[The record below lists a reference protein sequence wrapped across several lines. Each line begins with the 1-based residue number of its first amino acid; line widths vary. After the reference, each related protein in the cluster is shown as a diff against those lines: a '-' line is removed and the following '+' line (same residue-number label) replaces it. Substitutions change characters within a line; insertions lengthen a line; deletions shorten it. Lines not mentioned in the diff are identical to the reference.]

1 MKKIF
6 LILTIL
12 SLVFTGFAFAT
23 TVTGNTQT
31 TIRIDPDSTYTFKA
45 EDFSTVFSN
54 IDAGTITS
62 VVITTLPSEAAGYLT
77 INNQKVTTVPQTV
90 TLDEIS
96 TLKFVTKEDYK
107 GLTSFDWR
115 GKVGNTTENTLFTTN
130 LLIYS
135 STTTENNIEILQDQ
149 TYTFKES
156 DFTKI
161 FNELGA
167 GNLSSI
173 TINQKP
179 ESGKFKLNGTTIS
192 ELPID
197 IDLKEI
203 PDLTFTPASGFTGT
217 VSIKWV
223 GSVKGQVIPLTYTTN
238 IIVKAISVENITPI
252 DMELTTQM
260 NTAIDDKLKIKENF
274 DVNFVISTYPTHGTI
289 EGFNT
294 KTGEFRYI
302 PERNYTGDDQFTFKA
317 TVGENFESNEG
328 TVKITVFT
336 EEVIIPFRYE
346 DMQQHW
352 GNYSASHLAA
362 MNIII
367 GEKIND
373 EYFFYP
379 DRLITRADF
388 VLYMLSALGINYTDV
403 DETFK
408 FDDDAEI
415 EGWLKPYVYTAYK
428 KGIINGSADNGKL
441 YFNANDN
448 ITRAE
453 VATIINNAMN
463 FKYNNTDPLTFSDK
477 RSIPAWA
484 TKAIQN
490 MVGYEIINGFEDNS
504 FKPNKTV
511 TKAELSEILYK
522 AVKEKQLELEKEE
535 TKTQE

>member
-31 TIRIDPDSTYTFKA
+31 TIRITPDSTYTFKA
-45 EDFSTVFSN
+45 KDFTTPFSS

-62 VVITTLPSEAAGYLT
+62 VVINSLPSETAGYLS
-77 INNQKVTTVPQTV
+77 INNEKVTTVPQTV
-90 TLDEIS
+90 TIEEIS

-130 LLIYS
+130 LLIYADAE
-135 STTTENNIEILQDQ
+135 TQYTIQMLQDQ

-156 DFTKI
+156 DFSEI
-161 FNELGA
+161 FNKLGA
-167 GNLSSI
+167 GSLDSI
-173 TINQKP
+173 TIIEKP
-179 ESGKFKLNGTTIS
+179 KTGKLKLNGTTIT
-192 ELPID
+192 ELPTD
-197 IDLKEI
+197 IDLSEI
-203 PDLTFTPASGFTGT
+203 PDLTFTPATGFTGT
-217 VSIKWV
+217 LTMKWTGTV
-223 GSVKGQVIPLTYTTN
+223 DGQAIPLTYTTS
-238 IIVKAISVENITPI
+238 IVVNPISVENITPVN
-252 DMELTTQM
+252 MELTTQM
-260 NTAIDDKLKIKENF
+260 NTAIDDTLEIEEDF

-294 KTGEFRYI
+294 QTGQFRYI

-317 TVGENFESNEG
+317 TVGEEFESNEG

-336 EEVIIPFRYE
+336 EEIIIPFRYE

-403 DETFK
+403 DQTFK
-408 FDDDAEI
+408 FADDENI
-415 EGWLKPYVYTAYK
+415 EDWLKPYVYTAYK
-428 KGIINGSADNGKL
+428 KGIISGSLDNGKL
-441 YFNANDN
+441 YFNPNDN

-463 FKYNNTDPLTFSDK
+463 FKYNNTDPLTFTDR

-484 TKAIQN
+484 TSAIQN

-522 AVKEKQLELEKEE
+522 AVKEKQLELEQEE
-535 TKTQE
+535 SETQE